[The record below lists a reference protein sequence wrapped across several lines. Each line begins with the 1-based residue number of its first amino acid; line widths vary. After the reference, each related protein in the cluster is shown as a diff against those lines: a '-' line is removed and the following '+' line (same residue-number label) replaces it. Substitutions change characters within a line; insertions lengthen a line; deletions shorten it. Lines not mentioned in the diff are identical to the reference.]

1 MMTKSIT
8 PWKWKAWI
16 FDLDDTL
23 LDTTGTLIPQ
33 VSKRVCEFLVAHQ
46 VVTDISV
53 ATKTW
58 SELSQDYSGTEIIKI
73 MIESKSNQHQGPRDI
88 LLQQAYQLFRTPI
101 LPQQLSLLPQA
112 EEVLLEAS
120 QWISLFLVTQGD
132 IATQIKKVENLNIAS
147 YFRYIYYVDPFAGE
161 SKYEA
166 MEDLLRQFSF
176 SPGQVL
182 SIGNRLDNEIA
193 TSKKLGMDT
202 CYLPYGEHRR
212 ARPQISEEVPDYIIE
227 GMADLLEW
235 LNQGGKKRSTYRG
248 GS

>member
-1 MMTKSIT
+1 MMTKAVT

-33 VSKRVCEFLVAHQ
+33 VSQRVCEFLVTHQ
-46 VVTDISV
+46 VVMDIAA
-53 ATKTW
+53 ATKAW
-58 SELSQDYSGTEIIKI
+58 SALSHHYSGTEIIKI
-73 MIESKSNQHQGPRDI
+73 MIESKRDHHHGAKDI
-88 LLQQAYQLFRTPI
+88 LLQQAYQLFRTPV

-120 QWISLFLVTQGD
+120 QWMPLFLVTQGD
-132 IATQIKKVENLNIAS
+132 IATQIKKVENLKITS

-166 MEDLLRQFSF
+166 MQELLGQFSF
-176 SPGQVL
+176 SPEQVL

-193 TSKKLGMDT
+193 MSKKLGMDT
-202 CYLPYGEHRR
+202 CYLPYGEHQRV
-212 ARPQISEEVPDYIIE
+212 RPQTPEEVPDYTID

-235 LNQGGKKRSTYRG
+235 LHQGRKKRSFCRG